1 MWSEL
6 VLSKYSGRNTDAL
19 GEHSGALLRFRDG
32 SVTTREIARALIL
45 PRTLPSGIARLAAE
59 RASISA
65 TSISSGLASSLMAA
79 QAGPSLIGKLSAGAA
94 ATDDGYDKFAVHLID
109 ARYHER

>member
-45 PRTLPSGIARLAAE
+45 PLILSFEISPLAAN
-59 RASISA
+59 A
-65 TSISSGLASSLMAA
+65 LA
-79 QAGPSLIGKLSAGAA
+79 
-94 ATDDGYDKFAVHLID
+94 
-109 ARYHER
+109 

>member
-19 GEHSGALLRFRDG
+19 GEHSGGLLRFRDG

-45 PRTLPSGIARLAAE
+45 PRALPSGIARLAAE
-59 RASISA
+59 RARISA